1 MVKRFFI
8 CFIFLSVICSI
19 GLAQGSK
26 EEETKAFILKV
37 VSSYKN
43 PLAYFPLRRDLFLPS
58 QQELDSINHVLDSY
72 SSPHVM
78 YGILFDTNDSI
89 KREPF
94 VDAHGDL
101 LFPAPLSKYHSS
113 KANSFQYFKRR
124 QNHILNSNPNL
135 GKFLYY
141 NRQFKDSGNSQKH

>member
-1 MVKRFFI
+1 MVKRLLL
-8 CFIFLSVICSI
+8 CFMFLSL
-19 GLAQGSK
+19 GLSMANAQTSK

-43 PLAYFPLRRDLFLPS
+43 PLAYYPLRRDLFLPS
-58 QQELDSINHVLDSY
+58 EEELDSINHAMDSY
-72 SSPHVM
+72 SSPHVR

-141 NRQFKDSGNSQKH
+141 NRQFKDSGNPQKH